1 MPVMPNKDA
10 YGFQDKADLQLL
22 FKLELI
28 GWNRSPN
35 YRRKKSGQKGGERE
49 AESESAF
56 SLMGLKSLETILKQ
70 LDTMG
75 KQWKKVQSL
84 VYVPT
89 LE

>member
-35 YRRKKSGQKGGERE
+35 YRKKTRERE
-49 AESESAF
+49 REKERGRGRELAF
-56 SLMGLKSLETILKQ
+56 SLMGLKSLETILK
-70 LDTMG
+70 
-75 KQWKKVQSL
+75 
-84 VYVPT
+84 
-89 LE
+89 